1 MTKDVSPPKGLINA
15 HTVCQLANMSRSTV
29 YLMIKE
35 GLFPKPLQI
44 GKKRVA
50 WREAEVLEWI
60 ACRKVAEWAA

>member
-1 MTKDVSPPKGLINA
+1 
-15 HTVCQLANMSRSTV
+15 MSRSTV